1 MDNDGCERL
10 IQRQPGN
17 VWKVAL
23 TAATAGSLNAPQV
36 VIGATEPV
44 GQGERNEKL
53 AFHQGALAS
62 AAVRTLSANDGEE
75 GDIKQAG
82 RSRVS

>member
-23 TAATAGSLNAPQV
+23 TAATAGSLNTPRAV
-36 VIGATEPV
+36 MGATEPV
-44 GQGERNEKL
+44 GQGEGNETRKGQKRREV
-53 AFHQGALAS
+53 FI
-62 AAVRTLSANDGEE
+62 EE
-75 GDIKQAG
+75 
-82 RSRVS
+82 R